1 MGEAAEGRGD
11 RMSEQPAAKMP
22 IADQRIALEIFIADT
37 LRMMKLSGALVEAA
51 EQQNRYWC
59 IQFEGGD
66 PQLVSH
72 SHAMLLASGFR
83 LGISHYHAYK
93 TEMREITQSIAE
105 EVAQEASG

>member
-1 MGEAAEGRGD
+1 
-11 RMSEQPAAKMP
+11 MSEQPAAKIP

-37 LRMMKLSGALVEAA
+37 LRMMKLSGALAEAA
-51 EQQNRYWC
+51 EQEHRYWC